1 MINKQ
6 GITVTVMVITVIILI
21 ILAGTITFSVSSTIN
36 YSILSTWAS
45 EITNIQDIVD
55 EQLGLSS
62 SMNFTSGNITIDISN
77 ATLRDEQF
85 AGENIVNNTIEVKVI
100 DLAKLNITNT
110 KYGNLETSMD
120 MYAISE
126 ETGRVY
132 YVQGVEVDEEVYYTL
147 TINLKNRFKLNST
160 ERNLSSV
167 VFVPSSIGY
176 TNEPITLKVKIPST
190 YTNIVITTSNND
202 IQVGSQTL
210 KGNVYEYNINA
221 NKVTGNYKVTVS
233 YNDGT
238 QALISTYNVNG
249 YDDVPP
255 VINPIAYENIVY
267 KETENKKTEYLTNII
282 AIDES
287 GIKVL
292 KYAVGTITQEQAKEY
307 FEENANT
314 INDGK
319 INLDGNTTTYT
330 IYAEDNAGNFSVL
343 TFDKKNIMPEDWKD
357 SVTYIQ
363 DRVPIPK
370 GFVASHYEG
379 ENKKNQGLVIYELT
393 SEEQKKGIT
402 TLPEESHYT
411 SQTTRNQYV
420 WIPVNDFNNFV
431 RQNFFN
437 EDLNTNISNALG
449 TENKYWEVVV
459 NKETNMPLG
468 ALQEQNTTYMSEK
481 NLLEVQA
488 MYQSVK
494 EYKGFYVA
502 RYEAGVDEK
511 RRIGQELIT
520 GENVHTKM
528 NKIPYCHIP
537 WSNSTAMNEE
547 EGGAVA
553 IARGIYPANDQTNTV
568 GVVSTLI
575 YGVQWD
581 SIIRWYKS
589 IDKGFD
595 LNENKRYGNN

>member
-319 INLDGNTTTYT
+319 INLL
-330 IYAEDNAGNFSVL
+330 IA
-343 TFDKKNIMPEDWKD
+343 
-357 SVTYIQ
+357 
-363 DRVPIPK
+363 
-370 GFVASHYEG
+370 
-379 ENKKNQGLVIYELT
+379 
-393 SEEQKKGIT
+393 
-402 TLPEESHYT
+402 
-411 SQTTRNQYV
+411 
-420 WIPVNDFNNFV
+420 
-431 RQNFFN
+431 
-437 EDLNTNISNALG
+437 
-449 TENKYWEVVV
+449 
-459 NKETNMPLG
+459 
-468 ALQEQNTTYMSEK
+468 
-481 NLLEVQA
+481 
-488 MYQSVK
+488 
-494 EYKGFYVA
+494 YK
-502 RYEAGVDEK
+502 
-511 RRIGQELIT
+511 
-520 GENVHTKM
+520 
-528 NKIPYCHIP
+528 
-537 WSNSTAMNEE
+537 
-547 EGGAVA
+547 
-553 IARGIYPANDQTNTV
+553 
-568 GVVSTLI
+568 
-575 YGVQWD
+575 
-581 SIIRWYKS
+581 
-589 IDKGFD
+589 
-595 LNENKRYGNN
+595 